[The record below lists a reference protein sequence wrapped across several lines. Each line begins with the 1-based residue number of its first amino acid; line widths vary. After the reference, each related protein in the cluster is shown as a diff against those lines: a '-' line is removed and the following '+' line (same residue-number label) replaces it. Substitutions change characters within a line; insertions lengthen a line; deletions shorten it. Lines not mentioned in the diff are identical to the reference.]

1 MTTLHA
7 VDAASLAR
15 ACRTSETVAGHW
27 LLPIKSACQTW
38 GIDTLGRLAHFLAQ
52 IGHESGSL
60 RYTSEVW
67 GPTPAQLSYEGRKN
81 LGNTQPGDGERYKGH
96 GLIQVTGRFNHAQCR
111 DGLRAAGLECPDF
124 EQDPEALTQPI
135 WAAHSAGW
143 YWHSRNINE
152 LADRDDIEAVTR
164 KINGGLNGFED
175 RKARLLVARA
185 ALADL
190 MPQQDAEPPLVQ
202 LGPEKAETSDTPD
215 TSVNSQG
222 ELIVK
227 EKPMAPFITAVL
239 PALFEAVPALVRQ
252 FGSGSKM
259 AERNAQAVD
268 ILVGTAKK
276 AAQAV
281 NEQDLAEKLKDPGVA
296 AAVRQAVEANWIQ
309 IVEVGG
315 GVDAARKADAVAMA
329 SGERFW
335 RSSPSFWIAVA
346 LLPLVYMI
354 VANVVGVLGT
364 PLSDEVRSAIS
375 NGVVGLILGGLIGYY
390 YGQSTSRNRPG
401 VVP

>member
-1 MTTLHA
+1 MTIHA
-7 VDAASLAR
+7 LTTQALAR
-15 ACRTSETVAGHW
+15 ACRTSEGVAAHW
-27 LLPIKSACQTW
+27 LLPIKSACHTW

-60 RYTSEVW
+60 RYTSEIW

-111 DGLRAAGLECPDF
+111 DGFRAAGLECPDF

-143 YWHSRNINE
+143 YWASRNLNE
-152 LADRDDIEAVTR
+152 HADRDDIEAVTR
-164 KINGGLNGFED
+164 KINGGLNGIED

-202 LGPEKAETSDTPD
+202 LGPERYETEPD
-215 TSVNSQG
+215 VNSQG

-281 NEQDLAEKLKDPGVA
+281 NEQDLAEKIKDPTVA
-296 AAVRQAVEANWIQ
+296 ATVRQAVEANWLQ
-309 IVEVGG
+309 IAEVGG
-315 GVDAARKADAVAMA
+315 GVDAARKADAAAMA
-329 SGERFW
+329 SGEPFW
-335 RSSPSFWIAVA
+335 KSSPSFWIGVA

-354 VANVVGVLGT
+354 VANVIGVVGK
-364 PLSDEVRSAIS
+364 PLSDEVRSAIA
-375 NGVVGLILGGLIGYY
+375 NGVVGLVLGGLIGYY
-390 YGQSTSRNRPG
+390 YGQSTSRNRPPG
-401 VVP
+401 GA

>member
-1 MTTLHA
+1 MTVHA
-7 VDAASLAR
+7 LTTQALAR

-27 LLPIKSACQTW
+27 LLPIKSACHTW

-81 LGNTQPGDGERYKGH
+81 LGNTQPGDGERFKGH

-111 DGLRAAGLECPDF
+111 DGLRAAGLQAPDF
-124 EQDPEALTQPI
+124 EEYPEDLAQPQ

-143 YWHSRNINE
+143 YWASRDLNE
-152 LADRDDIEAVTR
+152 LADRDDLEAVTR
-164 KINGGLNGFED
+164 KINGGLNGIED
-175 RKARLLVARA
+175 RRSRLQIARA

-190 MPQQDAEPPLVQ
+190 TPHQDEPPLVQ
-202 LGPEKAETSDTPD
+202 LGPEKPDETLDSPD

-281 NEQDLAEKLKDPGVA
+281 NEQDLAEKLKDPAVA
-296 AAVRQAVEANWIQ
+296 ANVRQAVEANWIQ

-315 GVDAARKADAVAMA
+315 GVDAARKADAAAMA
-329 SGERFW
+329 SGEPFW
-335 RSSPSFWIAVA
+335 KSSPSFWIAVA

-354 VANVVGVLGT
+354 VANIVGVLGT
-364 PLSDEVRSAIS
+364 PLSDEVRSAIA
-375 NGVVGLILGGLIGYY
+375 NGVVGLVLGGLIGYY
-390 YGQSTSRNRPG
+390 YGQSTSRNRPIG
-401 VVP
+401 GA

>member
-1 MTTLHA
+1 MTVHA
-7 VDAASLAR
+7 LTTQALAR
-15 ACRTSETVAGHW
+15 ACRTSETVAAHW
-27 LLPIKSACQTW
+27 VLPIKSACHTW

-67 GPTPAQLSYEGRKN
+67 GPTDAQKRYEGRKD
-81 LGNTQPGDGERYKGH
+81 LGNVQPGDGERFKGH
-96 GLIQVTGRFNHAQCR
+96 GLIQVTGRYNHAQCR
-111 DGLRAAGLECPDF
+111 DGLRARGLACPDF
-124 EQDPEALTQPI
+124 EAEPETLTIPI

-143 YWHSRNINE
+143 YWASRDINE
-152 LADRDDIEAVTR
+152 LADRDDIAAVTKR
-164 KINGGLNGFED
+164 INGGLNGIED
-175 RKARLLVARA
+175 RRNRLQIARA

-190 MPQQDAEPPLVQ
+190 TPQQDEPPLVQ
-202 LGPEKAETSDTPD
+202 LGPEPPDSPD

-281 NEQDLAEKLKDPGVA
+281 NEQDLAEKIKDPGVA
-296 AAVRQAVEANWIQ
+296 ATVRQAVEANWIQ

-315 GVDAARKADAVAMA
+315 GVDAARKADAAAMA
-329 SGERFW
+329 SGEPFW
-335 RSSPSFWIAVA
+335 KSSPSFWIAVA

-354 VANVVGVLGT
+354 VANIVGVLGT
-364 PLSDEVRSAIS
+364 PLSDEVRSAIA
-375 NGVVGLILGGLIGYY
+375 NGVVGLVLGGLIGYY
-390 YGQSTSRNRPG
+390 YGQSTSRNRPIG
-401 VVP
+401 GA